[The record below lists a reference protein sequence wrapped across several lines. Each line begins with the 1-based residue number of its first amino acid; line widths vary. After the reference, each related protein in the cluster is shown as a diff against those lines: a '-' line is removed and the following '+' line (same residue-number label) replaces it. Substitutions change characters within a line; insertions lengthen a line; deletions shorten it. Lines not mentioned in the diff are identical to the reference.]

1 MTPLMAKPAITF
13 PNSNPEVHQVSSAL
27 YRSLLNQLEIKTSI
41 LQVKEIAKLRLTE
54 LINE

>member
-27 YRSLLNQLEIKTSI
+27 YRSLLNQLEIK
-41 LQVKEIAKLRLTE
+41 LQRVLKTKLWEPL
-54 LINE
+54 